1 MKTSLSIHKTEN
13 RSQELSYITM
23 WMYQFSLLLLLPI
36 VKDLQGVGKLDTIVL
51 QFTNPRDCSETVF
64 HLLLR
69 YREVMAGK

>member
-1 MKTSLSIHKTEN
+1 
-13 RSQELSYITM
+13 M